1 MTVTALSSILV
12 PFLANA
18 AAPGSPLAAS
28 ALSTP
33 RTLKEAGISSAEIL
47 SQTPESPAASSAPT
61 STTAPASPYP
71 PIPVQ
76 GGVAFTSGSG
86 VGYESSFVGLEGFV
100 PIAQTPGKNLTFVQG
115 RLLLDTNEGNPGGNF
130 VLGHRKFDPGSGR
143 ILGGYIG
150 VDVRDTGNQTFSQ
163 VSGGV
168 EAVLPGVEFR
178 VNGYLP
184 LSDRR
189 REVGSES
196 FTSTSLSGRNTETTA
211 PTLRF
216 QGNSLLFGL
225 PSASTLT
232 TKTTTRSIDEI
243 SLGGFDAEAGVKLAQ
258 LSPTSDLRSYL
269 GLYYYGG
276 EGVSALGVRG
286 RMALTLN
293 GTFTAGLSIQGDPE
307 FGTTAVAMVGLRFPG
322 TVRAATGKPADNW
335 ARMGEG
341 VMRNQT
347 IAVTQRDRTNTSS
360 STQTV
365 GTGTGGSV
373 VAQNP
378 VTGQPYVFE
387 HAVLGAGGG
396 NGTFENPFGTVAAA
410 ISAAPE
416 DGNGIVYVQSGTN
429 PGIPAFTI
437 KDGVQVVSTGPV
449 QTLATVQQGTVHL
462 PLSGTGTLP
471 TVIDTVTMGN
481 NTLVSGFAI
490 TPRTGNVGISAPA
503 VQNVVIRDNQILTNG
518 DNAPAVKLLSVTGTA
533 TVNNNQLQSTGIV
546 SVDAVNFGAIE
557 VLLFG
562 TKLTALNVLNN
573 TITTSGIFVEGV
585 SVSPTSSGS
594 IATATISG
602 NTITTS
608 GNAGYAV
615 YVAPGLDASITTATI
630 SDNTITTSGNL
641 GYGVF
646 VSASGS
652 GSITTASILGNTI
665 TTSGVNAWGIYVSP
679 LGNDGSIGSVT
690 VANNRIPQSGSD
702 NVFIWNLLSS
712 QSICVSVTG
721 NLAQNPGGSGVNFR
735 FQSDKVPF
743 RVVDLPNLS
752 FNNNGGTFIYDG
764 GTAPGINF
772 QTVTRCP

>member
-1 MTVTALSSILV
+1 M
-12 PFLANA
+12 
-18 AAPGSPLAAS
+18 
-28 ALSTP
+28 
-33 RTLKEAGISSAEIL
+33 
-47 SQTPESPAASSAPT
+47 
-61 STTAPASPYP
+61 
-71 PIPVQ
+71 
-76 GGVAFTSGSG
+76 
-86 VGYESSFVGLEGFV
+86 
-100 PIAQTPGKNLTFVQG
+100 
-115 RLLLDTNEGNPGGNF
+115 
-130 VLGHRKFDPGSGR
+130 
-143 ILGGYIG
+143 
-150 VDVRDTGNQTFSQ
+150 
-163 VSGGV
+163 SGGV
-168 EAVLPGVEFR
+168 EALLPSVEFR

-216 QGNSLLFGL
+216 QGNSLLFEL

-232 TKTTTRSIDEI
+232 TKTTTRSINEI

-286 RMALTLN
+286 RLALTLN
-293 GTFTAGLSIQGDPE
+293 NTLTAGLSIQGDPE
-307 FGTTAVAMVGLRFPG
+307 FGTTAVAMVRLRFPG
-322 TVRAATGKPADNW
+322 TVRTATGKPAENW

-347 IAVTQRDRTNTSS
+347 VAVTQRVRTSTSL
-360 STQTV
+360 STQMV

-437 KDGVQVVSTGPV
+437 KDGVQVLSTGPV
-449 QTLATVQQGTVHL
+449 QTLATQQETVRL
-462 PLSGTGTLP
+462 PLSGTGMP
-471 TVIDTVTMGN
+471 TVTNTVTMGN

-490 TPRTGNVGISAPA
+490 TPRTGNVGIGATA
-503 VQNVVIRDNQILTNG
+503 VQNVTIRDNQVLTNG
-518 DNAPAVKLLSVTGTA
+518 DNAPAIRLRSVAGTA

-546 SVDAVNFGAIE
+546 SVAAFNFSAIS
-557 VLLFG
+557 VHLTR
-562 TKLTALNVLNN
+562 TKLTALTVLNN
-573 TITTSGIFVEGV
+573 KITASGTFVGGV
-585 SVSPTSSGS
+585 GVLPESSGS
-594 IATATISG
+594 ITTANISG

-615 YVAPGLDASITTATI
+615 YVYPSIDGSITTANI
-630 SDNTITTSGNL
+630 LSNTITTSGNL
-641 GYGVF
+641 GHGVM
-646 VSASGS
+646 VPPTNS
-652 GSITTASILGNTI
+652 GSIANANISGNTI
-665 TTSGVNAWGIYVSP
+665 TTSGVNSWGIFVNP
-679 LGNDGSIGSVT
+679 QTTAFIGSLT

-702 NVFIWNLLSS
+702 SVFILNLLPR
-712 QSICVSVTG
+712 QPICVSVTG
-721 NLAQNPGGSGVNFR
+721 NLTQNPGGSGVNFR
-735 FQSDKVPF
+735 FESGGVPF

-764 GTAPGINF
+764 SMAPGINF